1 MIPRWSILLTA
12 TALVSGSLMA
22 AAVASANAATTED
35 PGTISAP
42 AGGAASGFVPGG
54 PVQLPAGAAA
64 AGIGHRNQAQST
76 NWSGYAVSGSPGSFH
91 SVSSSW
97 IEPTATCT
105 GGGSAQYAAFWVGLD
120 GYNSNSV
127 EQTGTDSDCSGG
139 TPSYYGW
146 YEMYPAYPVYFS
158 NPVAPGDAMSASV
171 TISGSGTYTL
181 VLTDSTQGW
190 TQTETLNQPGLA
202 NSSAEVITEAPS
214 SSSGPL
220 PLADFGTVNYSAA
233 TVNGS
238 PMNSLSPTQIV
249 MVGASGNQLDS
260 TSPMDTA
267 GNFSN
272 IWQAAS

>member
-12 TALVSGSLMA
+12 AALVSGSLMA
-22 AAVASANAATTED
+22 AAVGSANAATTEHRD
-35 PGTISAP
+35 TISGP
-42 AGGAASGFVPGG
+42 AGGTASGFVPGG
-54 PVQLPAGAAA
+54 PLQLPAGAAA
-64 AGIGHRNQAQST
+64 AGHRNQAQST

-105 GGGSAQYAAFWVGLD
+105 GGAEYAAFWVGLD

-127 EQTGTDSDCSGG
+127 EQTGTDSDCNGG

-171 TISGSGTYTL
+171 TFNGSATYTL
-181 VLTDSTQGW
+181 VLTDNTQGW
-190 TQTETLNQPGLA
+190 TQTETQNQPGLA

-214 SSSGPL
+214 SSSGTL

-238 PMNSLSPTQIV
+238 PMNSLSPTQII
-249 MVGASGNQLDS
+249 MVGASGHQLDS
-260 TSPMDTA
+260 TGPIDNA